1 MKASKG
7 FLLFEVIISIAII
20 TSGLLVVMASYSASK
35 RAIESSQELFE
46 ASLLLEEKIFEFEER
61 GEIETGEL
69 SGEFEKDGAHTW
81 SIYAEEI
88 GGTVLNKMTLNVFSQ
103 KYEPKTKYSIA
114 AILKKKK

>member
-61 GEIETGEL
+61 GEIETREL
-69 SGEFEKDGAHTW
+69 SGEF
-81 SIYAEEI
+81 
-88 GGTVLNKMTLNVFSQ
+88 
-103 KYEPKTKYSIA
+103 
-114 AILKKKK
+114 